1 MINMFDALKDAK
13 SYATRANAEK
23 KLAKFAGAIPEEAT
37 TFTVQR
43 PSDNRWL
50 AVVIHRN
57 GLTMN
62 IPFLCW
68 NGICV
73 TN

>member
-1 MINMFDALKDAK
+1 MSTMFKNLEDAK
-13 SYATRANAEK
+13 SYATRENAEK
-23 KLAKFAGAIPEEAT
+23 KLVKFKGAIPEEAT
-37 TFTVQR
+37 TFTIQR

-57 GLTMN
+57 DLQMN

-68 NGICV
+68 NGICIV
-73 TN
+73 N